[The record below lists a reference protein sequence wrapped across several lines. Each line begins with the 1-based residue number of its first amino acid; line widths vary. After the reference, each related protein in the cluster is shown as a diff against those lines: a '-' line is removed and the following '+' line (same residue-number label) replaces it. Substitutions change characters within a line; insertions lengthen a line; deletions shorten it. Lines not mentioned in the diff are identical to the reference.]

1 MCHPVAHHGGLNG
14 INEPHD
20 AAPRRPQTQTPP
32 QGARECA
39 RITASP
45 IGERRGGP
53 RYAVGFDAISRAG
66 FGLFVGIALRLGTIG
81 AIDRRGGNIVTES
94 PQALDFAQDK
104 GVRNRRI
111 GTDEVGQT
119 GLNHRGSFAHDG
131 HLTTVVEL
139 LVTDPVDQYEGGLNS
154 RMLKN
159 GEIWRMK

>member
-1 MCHPVAHHGGLNG
+1 M
-14 INEPHD
+14 
-20 AAPRRPQTQTPP
+20 
-32 QGARECA
+32 
-39 RITASP
+39 
-45 IGERRGGP
+45 
-53 RYAVGFDAISRAG
+53 
-66 FGLFVGIALRLGTIG
+66 
-81 AIDRRGGNIVTES
+81 TES